1 MPLIP
6 FVDVLVKVGTAP
18 PPQIF
23 SDVPKLNVGVTRG
36 MIVTG
41 IVIGMPHC
49 PPAGVNVYEPEV
61 VLLITAGFHVPV
73 MPLFD
78 VVDNVGGVVPAQI
91 GGTEVNVGINMGFDK
106 TIPINKFV
114 VHPFIPKE
122 KDEYNPAFNP
132 VMITCPDA
140 LAVNDIGPTAAP
152 SSV

>member
-1 MPLIP
+1 
-6 FVDVLVKVGTAP
+6 
-18 PPQIF
+18 
-23 SDVPKLNVGVTRG
+23 
-36 MIVTG
+36 
-41 IVIGMPHC
+41 
-49 PPAGVNVYEPEV
+49 
-61 VLLITAGFHVPV
+61 

-78 VVDNVGGVVPAQI
+78 VVGNAGGVVPAHI
-91 GGTEVNVGINMGFDK
+91 GGTEVNVGINIGFDK

>member
-1 MPLIP
+1 M
-6 FVDVLVKVGTAP
+6 GTAP

-36 MIVTG
+36 IIVTG
-41 IVIGMPHC
+41 IVIGMPHW

-78 VVDNVGGVVPAQI
+78 VVGNVGGVVPAHI
-91 GGTEVNVGINMGFDK
+91 GGTEVNVGIKIGFDK
-106 TIPINKFV
+106 TIPINRLV
-114 VHPFIPKE
+114 VHPLIPKE

-132 VMITCPDA
+132 LMMT
-140 LAVNDIGPTAAP
+140 
-152 SSV
+152 